1 MNEQAQRIGLGAWL
15 DERLSWSA
23 IKELALHKRVPMHRH
38 SVWYYLGGMTLFC
51 FLVQIVTGI
60 FLLLYYR
67 PTAEAA
73 FESVEFIMTDVK
85 FGWLIRSIHSWSA
98 NLMIFFAFVH
108 MFSVFFMR
116 GYRRPRELTWVS
128 GAFLLFLSLGFGFS
142 GYLLPWNQL
151 AFFATKVGT
160 DILGQIPLIGN
171 WLLTVARGGEDVT
184 GATLTRFFGIHVAV
198 LPMITTFFL
207 LGHLA
212 LVQKQG
218 MSVPIGEEYKKSR
231 QMPFI
236 PNFALRDLVGW
247 TLALG
252 ILVLLASLF
261 PWELGVKADPLA
273 SAPAGIRP
281 EWFFCFMF
289 QTLKYIPGKVLFVN
303 GELLGILGFGLGGAA
318 LVLVPFLDRR
328 AAREEKNKL
337 LPVIGWFVILYIIV
351 FTILAYIV

>member
-1 MNEQAQRIGLGAWL
+1 MSDTSRQSALSSWL
-15 DERLSWSA
+15 DERLGWHA

-38 SVWYYLGGMTLFC
+38 SIWYYVGGMTLFC

-108 MFSVFFMR
+108 MFSVFFLR
-116 GYRRPRELTWVS
+116 AYRRPRELTWIS

-160 DILGQIPLIGN
+160 DILGQIPLIGD

-184 GATLTRFFGIHVAV
+184 GATLTRFFGVHVAV
-198 LPMITTFFL
+198 LPMIATFFL

-218 MSVPIGEEYKKSR
+218 MSVPIGEEYKKVR

-261 PWELGVKADPLA
+261 PWELGEKADPMA
-273 SAPAGIRP
+273 PAPAGIRP

-289 QTLKYIPGKVLFVN
+289 QTLKYIPAKVLFIN
-303 GELLGILGFGLGGAA
+303 GELLGIIGFGLGGLA

-328 AAREEKNKL
+328 AAREERNRW
-337 LPVIGWFVILYIIV
+337 LPAIGWVVILYIIV
-351 FTILAYIV
+351 FTVLAYVA

>member
-1 MNEQAQRIGLGAWL
+1 MSDSSRLSNLVAWL
-15 DERLSWSA
+15 DQRLGWTT
-23 IKELALHKRVPMHRH
+23 IKEVAMHKRVPMHKH
-38 SVWYYLGGMTLFC
+38 SIWYYLGGMTLFC
-51 FLVQIVTGI
+51 FLVQVITGI

-73 FESVEFIMTDVK
+73 FESVEFIMTEVP
-85 FGWLIRSIHSWSA
+85 FGWLMRSLHSWSA

-116 GYRRPRELTWVS
+116 AYRKPRELTWIS
-128 GAFLLFLSLGFGFS
+128 GAFLLIISLGFGFS

-151 AFFATKVGT
+151 AYFATKVGT
-160 DILGQIPLIGN
+160 DILGEIPVIGQ
-171 WLLTVARGGEDVT
+171 WLLIVARGGDDVT
-184 GATLTRFFGIHVAV
+184 GATLTRFFGVHVAI

-218 MSVPIGEEYKKSR
+218 MSVPVGKEYQNCR
-231 QMPFI
+231 QMPFF

-252 ILVLLASLF
+252 ILVLLSSVF
-261 PWELGVKADPLA
+261 PWELGEKADSLA
-273 SAPAGIRP
+273 PAPAGIRP

-289 QTLKYIPGKVLFVN
+289 QTLKYIPGHIWFIP
-303 GELLGILGFGLGGAA
+303 GELLGIIGFSLGGLA
-318 LVLVPFLDRR
+318 LILVPFLDRR
-328 AAREEKNKL
+328 AAREERNAL
-337 LPVIGWFVILYIIV
+337 MTAIGWVVIVYIAV
-351 FTILAYIV
+351 FTILAYLD